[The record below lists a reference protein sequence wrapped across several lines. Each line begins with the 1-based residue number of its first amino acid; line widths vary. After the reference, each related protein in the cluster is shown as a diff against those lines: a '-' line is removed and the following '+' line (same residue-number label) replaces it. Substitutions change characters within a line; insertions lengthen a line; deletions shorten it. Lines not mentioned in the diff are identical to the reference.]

1 MSRKK
6 LIPVLSAISISAL
19 IILIASYSN
28 HTKQE
33 INNQIIYQVNS
44 NNFLNDNIHLN
55 TQDTKVLT
63 PLYSAE
69 TVNLDDS
76 YFINITEI
84 RNGKLT
90 KKEIEQSLYHT
101 YSFDAKLQL
110 SKDGTNHNK
119 EISSSVIVEK
129 NNSDF
134 VIKSTDDL
142 KQDIMKEIMAIKNEN
157 SEDISKELS
166 NISLIYQNE
175 ELDIQL
181 NYPDYYTYTNNVNN
195 EKKAIENTVSFY
207 MDSDKTSNYILLSM
221 YTDSSLNHNEIT
233 AELLKQN
240 YSLIKDNFT
249 TPQGIKFSVLTQ
261 NFTQDLKDVTE
272 MVFIAQNDYKAIEQM
287 IITVK
292 IDSNMLSNKQ
302 SEIEEIIKSIK

>member
-1 MSRKK
+1 MNRKK
-6 LIPVLSAISISAL
+6 LIPVLSVISASAL
-19 IILIASYSN
+19 IILIASYCN

-44 NNFLNDNIHLN
+44 NNFLNDNIPVTTN
-55 TQDTKVLT
+55 DSKVLT
-63 PLYSAE
+63 PLYSTE

-76 YFINITEI
+76 YFISITEI
-84 RNGKLT
+84 RNGKLA

-101 YSFDAKLQL
+101 YSFNAKLQL
-110 SKDGTNHNK
+110 SKDGTNHKK

-134 VIKSTDDL
+134 IIKSTDDL

-157 SEDISKELS
+157 SEDISRELS
-166 NISLIYQNE
+166 NISLVYHNE

-181 NYPDYYTYTNNVNN
+181 NYPDYYTYTNNINYNN
-195 EKKAIENTVSFY
+195 KAVENTVSFY

-221 YTDSSLNHNEIT
+221 NSHSSQNHNEIIS
-233 AELLKQN
+233 ELLKQN
-240 YSLIKDNFT
+240 YSLIKNNYT
-249 TPQGIKFSVLTQ
+249 TPQGIKFSILTQ

-272 MVFIAQNDYKAIEQM
+272 MVFISENDYKTIDQM
-287 IITVK
+287 IITIK
-292 IDSNMLSNKQ
+292 IDSDKLSNKQ

>member
-1 MSRKK
+1 MNRKK
-6 LIPVLSAISISAL
+6 LIPALSVISASAL

-44 NNFLNDNIHLN
+44 NNFLNDNIPL
-55 TQDTKVLT
+55 TTKDTKVLT
-63 PLYSAE
+63 PLYSTE
-69 TVNLDDS
+69 TVDLDDS

-101 YSFDAKLQL
+101 YSFNAKLQL
-110 SKDGTNHNK
+110 SKDGTNHKK

-134 VIKSTDDL
+134 IIKSTDDL

-157 SEDISKELS
+157 SEDISRELS
-166 NISLIYQNE
+166 NISLVYHNE

-181 NYPDYYTYTNNVNN
+181 NYPDYYTYTNNINHNN
-195 EKKAIENTVSFY
+195 KSVENTVSFY

-221 YTDSSLNHNEIT
+221 NSDSSQNHNEIIS
-233 AELLKQN
+233 ELLKQN
-240 YSLIKDNFT
+240 YSLIKNNYT
-249 TPQGIKFSVLTQ
+249 TPQGIKFSILTQ

-272 MVFIAQNDYKAIEQM
+272 MVFISENDYKTIDQM

-292 IDSNMLSNKQ
+292 IDSDKLSNKQ

>member
-1 MSRKK
+1 MNRKK
-6 LIPVLSAISISAL
+6 LIPVLSVISASAL

-44 NNFLNDNIHLN
+44 NNFLNDNIPV
-55 TQDTKVLT
+55 TTKDSKVLT
-63 PLYSAE
+63 PLYSTE

-76 YFINITEI
+76 YFISITEI
-84 RNGKLT
+84 RNGKLA
-90 KKEIEQSLYHT
+90 KKEIEQSLYYT
-101 YSFDAKLQL
+101 YSFNAKLQL
-110 SKDGTNHNK
+110 SKDGTNHKK

-134 VIKSTDDL
+134 IIKSTDDL

-157 SEDISKELS
+157 SEDISRELS
-166 NISLIYQNE
+166 NISLVYHNE

-181 NYPDYYTYTNNVNN
+181 NYPDYYTYTNNINHNN
-195 EKKAIENTVSFY
+195 KAVENTVSFY

-221 YTDSSLNHNEIT
+221 NSHSSQNHNEIIS
-233 AELLKQN
+233 ELLKQN
-240 YSLIKDNFT
+240 YSLIKNNYT
-249 TPQGIKFSVLTQ
+249 TPQGIKFSILTQ

-272 MVFIAQNDYKAIEQM
+272 MVFISENDYKTIDQM
-287 IITVK
+287 IITIK
-292 IDSNMLSNKQ
+292 IDSDKLSNKQ